1 MDPFDDQTLN
11 IPEKEAASFR
21 WSLVISEMI
30 KSVVWVSLF
39 LTLGPNAN
47 GQQLLSEENPTC
59 IPLASIANG
68 GNSSNDGGGCND
80 TPIAKND
87 NFEWINDTFS
97 ILTRCNGRRE
107 KGNWVVQMK
116 HFHIMKK
123 FGFSSIQ
130 LTIET
135 VLNRFQK
142 YWGQLWSEI
151 CSDSRKRKSKIH
163 GLSQYRF
170 HMTRTAK

>member
-1 MDPFDDQTLN
+1 MDPFDNRTPN

-80 TPIAKND
+80 TPMAKND
-87 NFEWINDTFS
+87 NFEWIKDTFS

-116 HFHIMKK
+116 HFHIMMK

-130 LTIET
+130 LTIEI

-151 CSDSRKRKSKIH
+151 CSDSRKRKPKIH
-163 GLSQYRF
+163 WLS
-170 HMTRTAK
+170 